1 MDNNSLFERL
11 DIIEDILTEILS
23 CTKSDAHSIVIAS
36 QMYKN
41 LEQNDYSTLYDSPQ
55 ANLSSLG
62 QELRESNNPFGYSI
76 TDDNIRSVMIKMRGN
91 NEIKR

>member
-1 MDNNSLFERL
+1 MDNNSLIERI
-11 DIIEDILTEILS
+11 DIIEDMLIEILN

-62 QELRESNNPFGYSI
+62 QELRESNNPLGYNI
-76 TDDNIRSVMIKMRGN
+76 TDDNIRTAMVKMRDN